1 MSIYEFDE
9 EREMRLIR
17 ADERELG
24 REEGLELGRKEGL
37 ELGRKE
43 GWLKVERIL
52 MLNKILLS
60 DNRIDDLKRA
70 VDDEAY
76 LKALCEEY
84 SI

>member
-24 REEGLELGRKEGL
+24 REEGLELGRKEG
-37 ELGRKE
+37 
-43 GWLKVERIL
+43 WLKVERIL

-60 DNRIDDLKRA
+60 GNRIDDLKRA

-76 LKALCEEY
+76 PKALCEEY

>member
-24 REEGLELGRKEGL
+24 REEGLELGRKEG
-37 ELGRKE
+37 
-43 GWLKVERIL
+43 WLKVERIL

-60 DNRIDDLKRA
+60 GNRIDDLKRA

>member
-24 REEGLELGRKEGL
+24 REEGLELGRKEG
-37 ELGRKE
+37 R
-43 GWLKVERIL
+43 LKVERIL

-60 DNRIDDLKRA
+60 GNRIDDLKRA
-70 VDDEAY
+70 VAEEAFLY
-76 LKALCEEY
+76 ALWEEY
-84 SI
+84 CI

>member
-1 MSIYEFDE
+1 MNLMK
-9 EREMRLIR
+9 REMRLIR

-24 REEGLELGRKEGL
+24 REEGLELGRKEG
-37 ELGRKE
+37 R
-43 GWLKVERIL
+43 LKVERIL

>member
-24 REEGLELGRKEGL
+24 REEGLELGRKEG
-37 ELGRKE
+37 R
-43 GWLKVERIL
+43 LKVERIL

>member
-24 REEGLELGRKEGL
+24 REEGLELGRKEG
-37 ELGRKE
+37 
-43 GWLKVERIL
+43 WLKVERIL

-60 DNRIDDLKRA
+60 GNRIDDLKRA

-76 LKALCEEY
+76 LKALCEDY

>member
-24 REEGLELGRKEGL
+24 REEGLELGRKEG
-37 ELGRKE
+37 
-43 GWLKVERIL
+43 WLKVERIL

-60 DNRIDDLKRA
+60 GNLIDDLKRA

>member
-24 REEGLELGRKEGL
+24 REEGLELGRKEG
-37 ELGRKE
+37 R
-43 GWLKVERIL
+43 LKVERIL

-60 DNRIDDLKRA
+60 VNRIDDLKRA

>member
-17 ADERELG
+17 ADEREFG
-24 REEGLELGRKEGL
+24 REEGLELGRKEG
-37 ELGRKE
+37 R
-43 GWLKVERIL
+43 LKVERIL

-60 DNRIDDLKRA
+60 GNRIDDLKRA

>member
-1 MSIYEFDE
+1 MNLTK
-9 EREMRLIR
+9 REMRLIR

-24 REEGLELGRKEGL
+24 REEGLELGRKEG
-37 ELGRKE
+37 R
-43 GWLKVERIL
+43 LKVERIL

>member
-17 ADERELG
+17 ADKRELG
-24 REEGLELGRKEGL
+24 REEGLELGRKEG
-37 ELGRKE
+37 R
-43 GWLKVERIL
+43 LKVERIL

>member
-24 REEGLELGRKEGL
+24 REEGLELGRKEG
-37 ELGRKE
+37 R
-43 GWLKVERIL
+43 LKVERIL

-60 DNRIDDLKRA
+60 GNRIDDLKRA